1 MLDSIDV
8 TLVVVTHD
16 LPYALETCPRAVIL
30 DGGRVV
36 ADGPTADVLADVDLL
51 AAHRLY
57 LPTGFD
63 PTRA

>member
-1 MLDSIDV
+1 
-8 TLVVVTHD
+8 
-16 LPYALETCPRAVIL
+16 
-30 DGGRVV
+30 
-36 ADGPTADVLADVDLL
+36 VLADVDLL